1 MKKSVQKKQNTFSK
15 KTAEKRAVPCGQN
28 NHGSQR
34 EHFVAKLSEKVKR
47 VLQSYH
53 KLEHSAY
60 GKVDTLCV
68 GEGKVF
74 YSTTDVERVLGFK
87 KTRRYTSRHFKRLG
101 VQVLPIPHPGNAER
115 VQYKN
120 FVDETGLRKMLE
132 AKRRTVRKTKTDHQI
147 FREWQTLRS
156 WLLSLEPEKAG
167 IEVRC
172 NVSVPVVLK
181 VD

>member
-15 KTAEKRAVPCGQN
+15 KTAEKGAVPCGQN

-34 EHFVAKLSEKVKR
+34 ERFVAKLSEKVKR
-47 VLQSYH
+47 ILQSYH

-74 YSTTDVERVLGFK
+74 YATTDVERVLGFK

-115 VQYKN
+115 VHIKEQSLIQKQPSKSEGCFCIYARKAHN
-120 FVDETGLRKMLE
+120 IRLSGLFLFSGDLVD
-132 AKRRTVRKTKTDHQI
+132 
-147 FREWQTLRS
+147 
-156 WLLSLEPEKAG
+156 
-167 IEVRC
+167 
-172 NVSVPVVLK
+172 
-181 VD
+181 